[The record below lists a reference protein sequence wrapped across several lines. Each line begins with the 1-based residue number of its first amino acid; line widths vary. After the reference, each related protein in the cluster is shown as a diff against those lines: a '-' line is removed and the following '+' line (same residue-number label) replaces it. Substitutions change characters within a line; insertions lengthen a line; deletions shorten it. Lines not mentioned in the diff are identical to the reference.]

1 MPSVT
6 QKFKNEPFDKMLRR
20 FRNQCERAGIVKRC
34 RDLQY
39 YEKPNVTRNEKNQQ
53 LKRRKKNDALK
64 QAKLES
70 RRRQNRSNSR

>member
-1 MPSVT
+1 MPSVK

-39 YEKPNVTRNEKNQQ
+39 YESPSDVKNQRNQ
-53 LKRRKKNDALK
+53 ALKRKRIKDRLK
-64 QAKLES
+64 AERQQAVT
-70 RRRQNRSNSR
+70 RQNRVSR